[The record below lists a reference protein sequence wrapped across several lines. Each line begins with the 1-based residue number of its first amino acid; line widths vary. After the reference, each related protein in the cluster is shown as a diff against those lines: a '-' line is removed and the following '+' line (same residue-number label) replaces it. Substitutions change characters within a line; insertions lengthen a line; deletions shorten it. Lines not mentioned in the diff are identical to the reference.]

1 MGIKSCAL
9 FLFQAHDALYVCQ
22 NISNNLLFLLLI
34 CIYLIINLL
43 QDSNFRLMKLGLS
56 PV

>member
-43 QDSNFRLMKLGLS
+43 QNPVFKLRKVGL
-56 PV
+56 